1 MQKQRN
7 CMVMTGM
14 MVFMLAA
21 STGCGSSQT
30 AGKGTGSEVTVMP
43 VEESDREDNTEQN
56 QGDEAKHDVS
66 VNPVPD
72 GGEDSS
78 NVMANSNNE
87 DTVDSNS
94 NENSSQDIIIG
105 GKVRSIAQD
114 SLVISRTLVDENGYV
129 TMPEAGS
136 PDEELVTIRC
146 TDSTEFEHWTIQG
159 GGAGIEKKEAAFSDI
174 KEDGGLEAKG
184 YFDGE
189 EFVANKIMIEV
200 YK

>member
-78 NVMANSNNE
+78 Q
-87 DTVDSNS
+87 DS
-94 NENSSQDIIIG
+94 IIG

-146 TDSTEFEHWTIQG
+146 TDSTEFEHWTIQSG
-159 GGAGIEKKEAAFSDI
+159 GVGIEKKEAAFSDI